1 MTVNADL
8 DIRVILDEGLQVV
21 QQDML
26 AERGADTDT
35 DMTDSKFV
43 IFFQT
48 FFALYNVIQST
59 FDIIV
64 QDRPFFGQSNSSGI
78 ADEKCDSH
86 IFFQI
91 TDRLA
96 DSRLAD
102 IELVCGTAD
111 AAGLSN
117 RIKHVIIIQI
127 IDHGV
132 PPSKICIFKII

>member
-1 MTVNADL
+1 
-8 DIRVILDEGLQVV
+8 
-21 QQDML
+21 ML

-59 FDIIV
+59 FDIVI
-64 QDRPFFGQSNSSGI
+64 QDCSFFGQGNAPGI
-78 ADEKCDSH
+78 ADKECDSH
-86 IFFQI
+86 VFFQI

-96 DSRLAD
+96 DSGLAD
-102 IELVCGTAD
+102 IELVCGAAD

>member
-1 MTVNADL
+1 MAVDADL
-8 DIRVILDEGLQVV
+8 DIRIILDKGFQVV

-35 DMTDSKFV
+35 DMTNPKFV
-43 IFFQT
+43 VFFQT
-48 FFALYNVIQST
+48 FFPFYNIIQSA
-59 FDIIV
+59 FDIVI
-64 QDRPFFGQSNSSGI
+64 QDRPFFGQGNASGI
-78 ADEKCDSH
+78 ADKECDSH
-86 IFFQI
+86 VFFQI

-117 RIKHVIIIQI
+117 HIKHIIIIQI
-127 IDHGV
+127 INHGV